1 MTRRLAD
8 HLAERRPAR
17 RRHARQSGASLVEAG
32 VILLPFLALFFA
44 LFDFGMAL
52 FLTNTIQFAVR
63 QGVRFAVT
71 SQVTAG
77 LTGQDASIKAK
88 VDTYSFGFLSYLAP
102 GPPKT
107 ACSGQAC
114 ITINYYHQDT
124 SVSPATLSL
133 VTGTGSNAAGNIC
146 QVTASGLAYSWMIPL
161 LRGTT
166 ALNVAASSAAIME
179 AQPSG
184 PPAR

>member
-1 MTRRLAD
+1 M
-8 HLAERRPAR
+8 
-17 RRHARQSGASLVEAG
+17 VEAG

-52 FLTNTIQFAVR
+52 FLTNTVQFAVR
-63 QGVRFAVT
+63 QGTRYAVT
-71 SQVTAG
+71 SQVQTG
-77 LTGQDASIKAK
+77 LGQDASIKAT
-88 VDTYSFGFLSYLAP
+88 VNTYSFGFLSYLAP

-107 ACSGQAC
+107 TCAGTAC
-114 ITINYYHQDT
+114 ITINYYFQNLA
-124 SVSPATLSL
+124 VSPSTLTL
-133 VTGTGSNAAGNIC
+133 VTGTGSNAAGNIV

-166 ALNVAASSAAIME
+166 ALNVAASSADIME